1 MGEGQAQWLRRLERE
16 HDNLRAALDWA
27 EAVEDAD
34 TALRTSAAMWR
45 FWQQRGPLAEARAR
59 LELALALPGAEIH
72 GARRV
77 RALGALG
84 GILWWQ
90 NDYEAVRRPYEE
102 AVEIARE
109 VGDPRL
115 LARALFDLSFVPMVT
130 DQDPERV
137 EQLLGE
143 ALAVAPNDDR
153 VLQAQGWASLGYL
166 RTLEGRNL
174 AAGIEPI
181 QRAIAIGRQLGDR
194 LLTGDNLMALAGL
207 HLLMGEEQAA
217 REQLQEAAR
226 ILLEPHS
233 PLMLATALSALL
245 FLASSEGDHE
255 RAAKLLGAWTRIKDE
270 GGGVPP
276 PFLMAYFGDP
286 EEHARRILGDEAYE
300 RARADGYSMTP
311 DQARAYALE
320 AASSTA

>member
-1 MGEGQAQWLRRLERE
+1 M
-16 HDNLRAALDWA
+16 
-27 EAVEDAD
+27 
-34 TALRTSAAMWR
+34 
-45 FWQQRGPLAEARAR
+45 
-59 LELALALPGAEIH
+59 ALPGAEIH

-84 GILWWQ
+84 GILYWQ
-90 NDYEAVRRPYEE
+90 NDYEAMRRPYEE

-130 DQDPERV
+130 DKDPERM

-153 VLQAQGWASLGYL
+153 VLQAQSWTSLSYL
-166 RTLEGRNL
+166 RALEGRNP

-181 QRAIAIGRQLGDR
+181 QRAIAIHRQLGDR
-194 LLTGDNLMALAGL
+194 LLTGENLMGLAGL
-207 HLLMGEEQAA
+207 QLLMGEEKAA
-217 REQLQEAAR
+217 REQIREAAR

-233 PLMLATALSALL
+233 PLMLATALSALS
-245 FLASSEGDHE
+245 FLASYEGDHE

-276 PFLMAYFGDP
+276 PFLAAHFFGDP
-286 EEHARRILGDEAYE
+286 EGHARRTLGDEAYK